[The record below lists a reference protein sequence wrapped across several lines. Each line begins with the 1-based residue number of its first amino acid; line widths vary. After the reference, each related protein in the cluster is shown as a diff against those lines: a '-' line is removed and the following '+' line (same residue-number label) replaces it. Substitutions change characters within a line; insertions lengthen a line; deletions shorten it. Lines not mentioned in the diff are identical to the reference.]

1 MEKVIDEFTCA
12 AELRILIQGKLFVSN
27 EAIYFY
33 SSCNDKF
40 LFFGKSTKVK
50 IMLSDIRGIKVA
62 KNIGIFDNSILI
74 KLEHDYQLF
83 LTSFISRDKCYFL
96 IR

>member
-1 MEKVIDEFTCA
+1 MNLLDDNSQFKALSENQPQDSKNPLRVAKYLQKNSGSDIKSGIEKVIDEFTCA

-40 LFFGKSTKVK
+40 TEIGLF
-50 IMLSDIRGIKVA
+50 D
-62 KNIGIFDNSILI
+62 
-74 KLEHDYQLF
+74 
-83 LTSFISRDKCYFL
+83 
-96 IR
+96 